1 MLSNRVRTALITII
15 TIVWAANFMAPIFEK
30 GYQPPAEINLAFMG
44 VVGILTATFDRKK
57 PEPPPAPPPRKRAP
71 AKKAAKKAVKK

>member
-15 TIVWAANFMAPIFEK
+15 TVVWAANFIAPIFEK

-57 PEPPPAPPPRKRAP
+57 PEPPPPVRKRTP